1 MPDVRLHCV
10 ARLLD
15 TLVLSNGDTI
25 LCPFLFTGTNTF
37 DRDSL
42 LRPSVR
48 REWGESV
55 SEPSPFQPV
64 LLALAS
70 RAFVCVC
77 GESRIIR
84 NTLF

>member
-1 MPDVRLHCV
+1 MPDVRQHCV

-15 TLVLSNGDTI
+15 TLVLSNGDII

-42 LRPSVR
+42 LRPSVC

-55 SEPSPFQPV
+55 SV
-64 LLALAS
+64 
-70 RAFVCVC
+70 
-77 GESRIIR
+77 
-84 NTLF
+84 